1 MGNEIGIFFGS
12 SNGTLYGVNSEGN
25 ALTSWPIST
34 GSGVN
39 SSPVFAD
46 LDNDGNVEVIAGTE
60 GGSMLAYHLD
70 GTAFPLFPIINYD
83 VSFTGSPAVVDTDND
98 GDLEILMGSG
108 GSVVNVDVK
117 DIGNSNDYWNM
128 FRGNLYRTGYFG
140 SGSGTISVD
149 HIPDWNLVGLPMEV
163 TDPYYLMVYPDA
175 IEGTLFSFDDNYNL
189 EENFILGEG
198 YWLRFLDAGSTT
210 ISGVAVTT
218 LTVPLAESWNLI
230 SGITTAVNVTDI
242 DDPDNLII
250 PGTFFA
256 FTGSYELTE
265 TLNPGFGY
273 WVRSSGDGEVT
284 ISSSSTAAKSL
295 PFRNRL
301 QEANSLTFSNGDNS
315 LVTLHFGVTVPEDE
329 KLRYSLPP
337 LPPEG
342 GFDVRFSG
350 DWKYT
355 KEEGEIMIQN
365 DRYPLV
371 INYENKR
378 EIEAG
383 MEWILVD
390 PQDGKE
396 FVLNNGEIQ
405 ITAPVQSLI
414 LTKRNI
420 VPREFVLHQN
430 YPNPFNPV
438 TSLRY
443 DLPERSQVTL
453 TVYDL
458 MGRKV
463 TQLVNT
469 TQEAGFR
476 SVQWNATDTFGK
488 PVSAGVYLYTI
499 QAGEFVQTRKM
510 VLLK

>member
-1 MGNEIGIFFGS
+1 M
-12 SNGTLYGVNSEGN
+12 
-25 ALTSWPIST
+25 
-34 GSGVN
+34 
-39 SSPVFAD
+39 
-46 LDNDGNVEVIAGTE
+46 DNDGNAEVIAGTE

-70 GTAFPLFPIINYD
+70 GTALPLFPIIYGWPFKGAPS
-83 VSFTGSPAVVDTDND
+83 VLDTDND

-117 DIGNSNDYWNM
+117 AIGNSNDYWNM
-128 FRGNLYRTGYFG
+128 YRGNLYRTGYFG
-140 SGSGTISVD
+140 TPMSSGEVTVS
-149 HIPDWNLVGLPMEV
+149 HIADWNLVGLPMEV
-163 TDPYYLMVYPDA
+163 TSSFYLDVYPDA

-218 LTVPLAESWNLI
+218 LTVPLAENWNLI

-265 TLNPGFGY
+265 TLDPGFGY

-284 ISSSSTAAKSL
+284 ITSSSTAAKSL

-301 QEANSLTFSNGDNS
+301 QEANSLTFANGDNS
-315 LVTLHFGVTVPEDE
+315 LLTLHFGVTVPEEE

-337 LPPEG
+337 LPPKG

-350 DWKYT
+350 DWQYV
-355 KEEGEIMIQN
+355 EEQGEIMIQN

-371 INYENKR
+371 INYENR
-378 EIEAG
+378 QEIEAG
-383 MEWILVD
+383 MEWILVN

-443 DLPERSQVTL
+443 DLPERFQVTL

-476 SVQWNATDTFGK
+476 SVQWNATDNFGK